1 MLLLQQLEKLTIDI
15 VKSLFDVT
23 LDNVEVTLT
32 RKDQE
37 GDYTVMVF
45 PMLRH
50 IKGNPA
56 VIGQQIGDRLVEQSL
71 MVSQINV
78 VKGFLNLTLTPAAFL
93 QEFNSILSQEEY
105 GSIPISDDAP
115 GVMVEYSSPN
125 TNKPLHLGHIRNIV
139 LGYSTA
145 LIIEATG
152 KQVVKTQIIN
162 DRGIHI
168 CKSMLAWLKYGEG
181 ITPQQAGVKGDK
193 LVGDYYVK
201 FDKEY
206 KKEVAALVKDGMSI
220 EDAKKQ
226 APSII
231 EAQEMLRKWEQGDQE
246 TVRLWKMM
254 NGWVYAGFDVTYR
267 NLGVTF
273 DSLYYESDTYLL
285 GKDVIAHG
293 LNSGVFFKKEDGSVW
308 IDLTDDGLDEKIV
321 LRSDGTAVYMTQD
334 IGTAVQ
340 RVRDH
345 KIDGMVY
352 TVGNEQDYHFKV
364 LFLILKKLGYKWAD
378 NLYHLSYGM
387 IELPSGKMKSR
398 EGTVVDADDM
408 IQEMTDTAREIAQE
422 QGKLDGMSSEEK
434 EKLYRMIGLGAL
446 KYFMLKIDPKKSM
459 VFDPKESVD
468 FQGNTGP
475 FIQYA
480 HARIKSILVKAR
492 FDATQLQAH
501 ETLTLLSKDVAV
513 IKALQQYPETV
524 TAAARNYSPALI
536 ANYLYDLVKEFNSF
550 YQNVPKIVE
559 ESDESLKHFRLLLCY
574 KTAQVIK
581 SGCGLLG
588 IQVPDQM

>member
-1 MLLLQQLEKLTIDI
+1 MTLPEQLEKSTIEI
-15 VKSLFDVT
+15 VYSLFDVT
-23 LDNVEVTLT
+23 LDKVDISLT
-32 RKDQE
+32 RKDQQ

-56 VIGQQIGDRLVEQSL
+56 VIGKQIGERLRVESDL
-71 MVSQINV
+71 VSDIEV
-78 VKGFLNLTLTPAAFL
+78 IKGFLNLTLSYKAFL
-93 QEFNSILSQEEY
+93 KDFNSILLDSNY
-105 GSIPISDDAP
+105 GTTPVNSDVP
-115 GVMVEYSSPN
+115 GMMVEYSSPN

-152 KQVVKTQIIN
+152 KYVVKTQIIN

-181 ITPQQAGVKGDK
+181 VTPESAGVKGDK
-193 LVGDYYVK
+193 LVGDFYVK
-201 FDKEY
+201 FDQEY
-206 KKEVAALVKDGMSI
+206 KKEVAALIREGI
-220 EDAKKQ
+220 PEEEAKKRS
-226 APSII
+226 PSIL
-231 EAQEMLRKWEQGDQE
+231 EAQEMLRKWENGDDE
-246 TVRLWKMM
+246 VVRLWKMM
-254 NGWVYAGFDVTYR
+254 NGWVYAGFDTTYR
-267 NLGVTF
+267 SLGVTF

-293 LNSGVFFKKEDGSVW
+293 LNTGVFYRKEDGSVW

-334 IGTAVQ
+334 IGTAIQ

-345 KIDGMVY
+345 DVDGMVY

-364 LFLILKKLGYKWAD
+364 LFLIMKKLGYEWAD

-422 QGKLDGMSSEEK
+422 QGKLEGLSNDEK
-434 EKLYRMIGLGAL
+434 EELYHMIGLGAL

-480 HARIKSILVKAR
+480 HARIQSILKKSNFNDHA
-492 FDATQLQAH
+492 LQAAIDLPLI
-501 ETLTLLSKDVAV
+501 EKDLAV
-513 IKALQQYPETV
+513 IKLIQQYPETV
-524 TAAARNYSPALI
+524 ASAARNYSPALI
-536 ANYLYDLVKEFNSF
+536 ANYLFDLVKEFNSF

-559 ESDESLKHFRLLLCY
+559 EENADLKHFRLLLCY
-574 KTAQVIK
+574 KTARIIK
-581 SGCGLLG
+581 SGCALLG

>member
-1 MLLLQQLEKLTIDI
+1 L
-15 VKSLFDVT
+15 
-23 LDNVEVTLT
+23 
-32 RKDQE
+32 
-37 GDYTVMVF
+37 
-45 PMLRH
+45 
-50 IKGNPA
+50 
-56 VIGQQIGDRLVEQSL
+56 
-71 MVSQINV
+71 
-78 VKGFLNLTLTPAAFL
+78 
-93 QEFNSILSQEEY
+93 IL
-105 GSIPISDDAP
+105 
-115 GVMVEYSSPN
+115 
-125 TNKPLHLGHIRNIV
+125 
-139 LGYSTA
+139 
-145 LIIEATG
+145 EATG
-152 KQVVKTQIIN
+152 KEVVKTQIIN

-181 ITPQQAGVKGDK
+181 ATPESEGMKGDK

-201 FDKEY
+201 FDQEY
-206 KKEVAALVKDGMSI
+206 KKEIAALVRDGI
-220 EDAKKQ
+220 PEDKAKKQ
-226 APSII
+226 APSIL
-231 EAQEMLRKWEQGDQE
+231 EAQEMLRNWEQGDEE

-254 NGWVYAGFDVTYR
+254 NGWVYAGFDTTYR
-267 NLGVTF
+267 ALGVHF

-293 LNSGVFFKKEDGSVW
+293 LNTGVFYKKEDGSVW

-345 KIDGMVY
+345 DIDSMVY

-364 LFLILKKLGYKWAD
+364 LFLILQKLGYEWAE

-422 QGKLDGMSSEEK
+422 QGKLEGLSEEDK
-434 EKLYRMIGLGAL
+434 EELYRMIGLGAL

-480 HARIKSILVKAR
+480 HARIQSILKKAD
-492 FDATQLQAH
+492 FNSN
-501 ETLTLLSKDVAV
+501 ELTTEEDLPLIEKDLAV
-513 IKALQQYPETV
+513 IKLLQQYPETV
-524 TAAARNYSPALI
+524 AYAARNYSPALV
-536 ANYLYDLVKEFNSF
+536 ANYLFDLVKEFNSF

-559 ESDESLKHFRLLLCY
+559 EENADLKHFRLLLCY
-574 KTAQVIK
+574 KTARVIK
-581 SGCGLLG
+581 GGCELLG

>member
-1 MLLLQQLEKLTIDI
+1 MNLLEQLEKHTIEI
-15 VKSLFDVT
+15 VQSIFDVT
-23 LDNVEVTLT
+23 LDKVDINLT

-56 VIGQQIGDRLVEQSL
+56 VIGQQIGERLRIESDL
-71 MVSQINV
+71 VSDIEV
-78 VKGFLNLTLTPAAFL
+78 VKGFLNLKLTYKAFINDFNQIL
-93 QEFNSILSQEEY
+93 QDHAY
-105 GSIPISDDAP
+105 GSKPVNDDIP
-115 GVMVEYSSPN
+115 GMMVEYSSPN

-145 LIIEATG
+145 LILEATG
-152 KQVVKTQIIN
+152 LNVIKTQVIN

-168 CKSMLAWLKYGEG
+168 CKSMLAWVKYGNG
-181 ITPQQAGVKGDK
+181 TTPESENVKGDK

-201 FDKEY
+201 FDQEY
-206 KKEVAALVKDGMSI
+206 KKEIAALIREGLT
-220 EDAKKQ
+220 EDEAKKQ

-231 EAQEMLRKWEQGDQE
+231 EAQEMLLKWERGDE
-246 TVRLWKMM
+246 EIVKLWKMM

-267 NLGVTF
+267 DLGVTF

-293 LNSGVFFKKEDGSVW
+293 LNSGVFFKKADGSVW

-321 LRSDGTAVYMTQD
+321 LRSDGTAVYITQD

-340 RVRDH
+340 RFRDYD
-345 KIDGMVY
+345 IDGMVY

-364 LFLILKKLGYKWAD
+364 LFLIMKKLGYEWSD

-408 IQEMTDTAREIAQE
+408 IQEMADTARDIALE
-422 QGKLDGMSSEEK
+422 QGKLDGLSKEQKEE
-434 EKLYRMIGLGAL
+434 LYRMIGLGAL

-480 HARIKSILVKAR
+480 HARIQSILKKAG
-492 FDATQLQAH
+492 FDNQA
-501 ETLTLLSKDVAV
+501 LSAANGLSLIEKDLSV
-513 IKALQQYPETV
+513 IKLIQQYPETV
-524 TAAARNYSPALI
+524 TGAARNYSPALI
-536 ANYLYDLVKEFNSF
+536 ANYLFELVKEFNSF

-559 ESDESLKHFRLLLCY
+559 EQNADLKHFRLLLCY
-574 KTAQVIK
+574 KTALVIK
-581 SGCGLLG
+581 SGCALLG

>member
-1 MLLLQQLEKLTIDI
+1 MNLLEQLEKHTIEI
-15 VKSLFDVT
+15 VQSIFDVT
-23 LDNVEVTLT
+23 LDKVDINLT

-56 VIGQQIGDRLVEQSL
+56 VIGQQIGERLRIESDL
-71 MVSQINV
+71 VSDIEV
-78 VKGFLNLTLTPAAFL
+78 VKGFLNLKLTYKAFINDFNQIL
-93 QEFNSILSQEEY
+93 QDHAY
-105 GSIPISDDAP
+105 GSKPVNDDIP
-115 GVMVEYSSPN
+115 GMMVEYSSPN

-145 LIIEATG
+145 LILEATG
-152 KQVVKTQIIN
+152 LNVIKTQVIN

-168 CKSMLAWLKYGEG
+168 CKSMLAWVKYGNG
-181 ITPQQAGVKGDK
+181 TTPESENVKGDK

-201 FDKEY
+201 FDQEY
-206 KKEVAALVKDGMSI
+206 KKEIAALIREGLT
-220 EDAKKQ
+220 EDEAKKQ

-231 EAQEMLRKWEQGDQE
+231 EAQEMLLKWERGDE
-246 TVRLWKMM
+246 EIVKLWKMM

-267 NLGVTF
+267 DLGVTF

-293 LNSGVFFKKEDGSVW
+293 LNSGVFFKKADGSVW

-321 LRSDGTAVYMTQD
+321 LRSDGTAVYITQD

-340 RVRDH
+340 RFRDYD
-345 KIDGMVY
+345 IDGMVY

-364 LFLILKKLGYKWAD
+364 LFLIMKKLGYEWSD
-378 NLYHLSYGM
+378 HLYHLSYGM

-408 IQEMTDTAREIAQE
+408 IQEMADTARDIALE
-422 QGKLDGMSSEEK
+422 QGKLEGLSKEQKEE
-434 EKLYRMIGLGAL
+434 LYRMIGLGAL

-480 HARIKSILVKAR
+480 HARIQSILKKAG
-492 FDATQLQAH
+492 FDNQA
-501 ETLTLLSKDVAV
+501 LSAANDLSLIEKDLSV
-513 IKALQQYPETV
+513 IKLIQQYPETV
-524 TAAARNYSPALI
+524 TGAARNYSPALI
-536 ANYLYDLVKEFNSF
+536 ANYLFELVKEFNSF

-559 ESDESLKHFRLLLCY
+559 EQNADLKHFRLLLCY
-574 KTAQVIK
+574 KTALVIK
-581 SGCGLLG
+581 SGCALLG

>member
-1 MLLLQQLEKLTIDI
+1 MGLLKNLEQTTIDI
-15 VKSLFDVT
+15 VEAIYDVR
-23 LDNVEVTLT
+23 LDSVDISLT
-32 RKDQE
+32 RKDQS
-37 GDYTVMVF
+37 GDFTVMVF

-56 VIGQQIGDRLVEQSL
+56 AIGQQIGDQLLLESDIVTEVE
-71 MVSQINV
+71 VI
-78 VKGFLNLTLTPAAFL
+78 KGFLNLTLSQSAFL
-93 QEFNSILSQEEY
+93 KEFNAILANDQY
-105 GSIPISDDAP
+105 GKVAVQIDQP
-115 GVMVEYSSPN
+115 GAMVEFSSPN

-139 LGYSTA
+139 LGYSMA
-145 LIIEATG
+145 QIIEATG
-152 KQVVKTQIIN
+152 KEVVKTQIIN

-181 ITPQQAGVKGDK
+181 ATPQSRGVKGDK

-206 KKEVAALVKDGMSI
+206 KKEIATLVSEGMT
-220 EDAKKQ
+220 EDEAKKQ
-226 APSII
+226 APSIL
-231 EAQEMLRKWEQGDQE
+231 EAQEMLRKWEQGDEE

-254 NGWVYAGFDVTYR
+254 NGWVYAGFDTTYR
-267 NLGVTF
+267 DLGVYF

-293 LNSGVFFKKEDGSVW
+293 LNTGVFYKKDDGSVW
-308 IDLTDDGLDEKIV
+308 IDLTEDGLDEKIV

-345 KIDGMVY
+345 DIDSMVY

-364 LFLILKKLGYKWAD
+364 LFLILKKLGYEWAE

-422 QGKLDGMSSEEK
+422 QGKLEGLSQEEK
-434 EKLYRMIGLGAL
+434 EELYRMIGLGAL

-480 HARIKSILVKAR
+480 HARIQSILKKAD
-492 FDATQLQAH
+492 FNSADLNAAQDL
-501 ETLTLLSKDVAV
+501 TLTDKDVAV
-513 IKALQQYPETV
+513 IKLLQQYPETV
-524 TAAARNYSPALI
+524 ESAARNYSPALV
-536 ANYLYDLVKEFNSF
+536 ANYLFELVKEFNSF

-559 ESDESLKHFRLLLCY
+559 EQNADLKHFRLLLCY
-574 KTAQVIK
+574 KTARVIK
-581 SGCGLLG
+581 SGFELLG

>member
-1 MLLLQQLEKLTIDI
+1 MTLLEQLENHTIEI
-15 VKSLFDVT
+15 VKSIFDVE
-23 LDNVEVTLT
+23 LEKVDISLT
-32 RKDQE
+32 RKDQV
-37 GDYTVMVF
+37 GDYTIMVF

-56 VIGQQIGDRLVEQSL
+56 VIGKQIGERLKEESEFVED
-71 MVSQINV
+71 VEVI
-78 VKGFLNLTLTPAAFL
+78 KGFLNLTLSSQAFL
-93 QEFNSILSQEEY
+93 QDFNNILSTENY
-105 GSIPISDDAP
+105 GIKPVNSDIP
-115 GVMVEYSSPN
+115 GMMVEFSSPN

-139 LGYSTA
+139 LGYSMA
-145 LIIEATG
+145 LILEATG
-152 KQVVKTQIIN
+152 KEVIKTQIIN

-168 CKSMLAWLKYGEG
+168 CKSMLAWLKYGNEA
-181 ITPQQAGVKGDK
+181 TPQANGVKGDK
-193 LVGDYYVK
+193 LVGDYYVQ
-201 FDKEY
+201 FDQQY
-206 KKEVAALVKDGMSI
+206 KKEVAALIRDGI
-220 EDAKKQ
+220 TEEEAKKK
-226 APSII
+226 APSIL
-231 EAQEMLRKWEQGDQE
+231 EAQEMLLKWEQGDE
-246 TVRLWKMM
+246 EVVMLWKMM

-273 DSLYYESDTYLL
+273 DSLYYESETYLL
-285 GKDVIAHG
+285 GKDVIATG
-293 LNSGVFFKKEDGSVW
+293 LNTGVFYKKEDGSVW

-345 KIDGMVY
+345 DIDGTVY

-364 LFLILKKLGYKWAD
+364 LFLIMKKLGYEWAD
-378 NLYHLSYGM
+378 NLHHLSYGM
-387 IELPSGKMKSR
+387 IELPHGKMKSR

-422 QGKLDGMSSEEK
+422 QGKLEGLSNDEK
-434 EKLYRMIGLGAL
+434 EELYCMIGLGAL

-480 HARIKSILVKAR
+480 HARIQSILNKAD
-492 FDATQLQAH
+492 FNSK
-501 ETLTLLSKDVAV
+501 LLEAKVDLPLIEKDLAV
-513 IKALQQYPETV
+513 IKLLQQYPETV
-524 TAAARNYSPALI
+524 AAAARNYSPALV
-536 ANYLYDLVKEFNSF
+536 ANYLFELVKEFNSF

-559 ESDESLKHFRLLLCY
+559 ESNADLKHFRLLLCY
-574 KTAQVIK
+574 KTAKVIK
-581 SGCGLLG
+581 SGCTLLG

>member
-1 MLLLQQLEKLTIDI
+1 MALLELLEKKTVEI
-15 VKSLFDVT
+15 VQSLFDIR
-23 LDNVEVTLT
+23 LDHVDISLT
-32 RKDQE
+32 RKDQQ
-37 GDYTVMVF
+37 GDYTIMVF

-56 VIGQQIGDRLVEQSL
+56 VIGQQIGDHLLRHEDLVASIE
-71 MVSQINV
+71 VI
-78 VKGFLNLTLTPAAFL
+78 KGFLNVTLTQEAFIADFNTMLQQANYGKQPVDSDAA
-93 QEFNSILSQEEY
+93 
-105 GSIPISDDAP
+105 GM
-115 GVMVEYSSPN
+115 MVEYSSPN

-139 LGYSTA
+139 LGYSTG
-145 LIIEATG
+145 LILEATG
-152 KQVVKTQIIN
+152 KKVVKTQIIN

-168 CKSMLAWLKYGEG
+168 CKSMLAWIKHGNQ

-201 FDKEY
+201 FDQEY
-206 KKEVAALVKDGMSI
+206 KKEVATLVDKGVP
-220 EDAKKQ
+220 EEQAKKE
-226 APSII
+226 APSIL

-246 TVRLWKMM
+246 TVNLWKMM
-254 NGWVYAGFDVTYR
+254 NGWVYAGFDITYR
-267 NLGVTF
+267 DLGVTF

-293 LNSGVFFKKEDGSVW
+293 LNTGVFFKKEDGSVW

-345 KIDGMVY
+345 HIDGMVY

-408 IQEMTDTAREIAQE
+408 IQEMTDTARAIAQE
-422 QGKLDGMSSEEK
+422 QGKLEGLSHQQKEE
-434 EKLYRMIGLGAL
+434 LYRMIGLGAL
-446 KYFMLKIDPKKSM
+446 KYYMLKIDPKKSM
-459 VFDPKESVD
+459 VFNPEESVD

-480 HARIKSILVKAR
+480 HARIKSILSKSG
-492 FDATQLQAH
+492 FDHTQLQASSQVS
-501 ETLTLLSKDVAV
+501 LTDKDILV
-513 IKALQQYPETV
+513 IKSLQQYPETV
-524 TAAARNYSPALI
+524 TAAARNYSPALV
-536 ANYLYDLVKEFNSF
+536 ANYLYDLVREFNSF

-559 ESDESLKHFRLLLCY
+559 ESDAHLKQFRLLLCY
-574 KTAQVIK
+574 KTALVIK
-581 SGCGLLG
+581 SGCALLG
-588 IQVPDQM
+588 IEVPDQM